1 MVNLYITLAICGTI
15 LAVIFMLRDRLK
27 EFFLSLSSEGKLET
41 KVTANEKKLPQNSEN
56 PFTTDISGNKTLGK
70 TKVLLERDNT
80 RLKDNDF
87 KGETDISVK
96 LPTQN
101 SQTPDISSNIPSNQN
116 IPQPSSLPEA
126 VGEVMEA
133 ELISE
138 TEKEPG

>member
-1 MVNLYITLAICGTI
+1 MLSLYITLAICGTI
-15 LAVIFMLRDRLK
+15 LTTIFMLRDRLK

-41 KVTANEKKLPQNSEN
+41 KVTANDKQLPQKLEN
-56 PFTTDISGNKTLGK
+56 PYTIDISGNKTLGE

-87 KGETDISVK
+87 KGKTDISVK
-96 LPTQN
+96 FPTQT

-126 VGEVMEA
+126 MGEVMEA
-133 ELISE
+133 ELIPE